1 MNEMKLSEYKEN
13 KMQDPEFAEE
23 YNKMKEMTGGY
34 IDRELALSL
43 PFANG
48 HYDHE
53 NANEHFIFG
62 CETYKEWLE
71 TLPVVDAVE
80 VVRCKDCIHN
90 PHNTADDVCPFVD
103 EDGYVKHFP
112 KDGDFCSM
120 GERRD
125 DG

>member
-1 MNEMKLSEYKEN
+1 MKLSEYKEN
-13 KMQDPEFAEE
+13 KMQDPEFAKE

-34 IDRELALSL
+34 IDRELALSH

-80 VVRCKDCIHN
+80 VVRCKDCEN
-90 PHNTADDVCPFVD
+90 WQREWETAGGGHYCAMIDLTTEQSF
-103 EDGYVKHFP
+103 
-112 KDGDFCSM
+112 FCAD
-120 GERRD
+120 GERQKL
-125 DG
+125 